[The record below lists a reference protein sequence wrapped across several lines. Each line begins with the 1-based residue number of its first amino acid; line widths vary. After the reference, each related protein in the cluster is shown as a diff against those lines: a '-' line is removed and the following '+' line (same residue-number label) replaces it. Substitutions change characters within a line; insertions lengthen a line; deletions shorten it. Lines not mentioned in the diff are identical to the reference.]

1 MLDWKYR
8 PKDQRESPKILPED
22 EREET
27 PESFASKHVKTITF
41 LICLGVLLA
50 LFGPVSVFHIYRSM
64 ERGEDGGSAVMTE
77 ADLLA
82 LASLGERLTMK
93 DLTGFQGEMGE
104 NESRTTFYIYYEDYI
119 LFAVENKKTGMLDFC
134 MLTHTDSE
142 ESIDIRK
149 DNVRAFL
156 EAHQK
161 K

>member
-8 PKDQRESPKILPED
+8 PKDQRERPRELPED

-27 PESFASKHVKTITF
+27 PESFASRHVKTITF

-50 LFGPVSVFHIYRSM
+50 LFGPVSIFHIYRSM
-64 ERGEDGGSAVMTE
+64 DREAEGIVMTE
-77 ADLLA
+77 ADLLS

-93 DLTGFQGEMGE
+93 DLTKFQGKMGE
-104 NESRTTFYIYYEDYI
+104 NDSRTTFYIYYEDYI

-134 MLTHTDSE
+134 MLTHSASE